1 MHNSSTYKLK
11 DSSTYKLKDSSTQKL
26 KFLSFILQY
35 HSNFRSVLAKIQVKK
50 QVNSYYFCP
59 ATSSNLS
66 VFKKKTC
73 ILHHFAFLVWLP
85 TRIFST
91 PITRIQPL
99 KSHFLRLFCP
109 FQPCVSWLE
118 RVLFIH
124 CSVFLCPIV
133 SHLQRIAPHFA
144 AFYLAFCTKM
154 PCIQYQNALHL
165 APKRTSFCYK
175 QPKIQC

>member
-11 DSSTYKLKDSSTQKL
+11 HSSTQKL

-35 HSNFRSVLAKIQVKK
+35 HSIFRSVLAKIQVKK
-50 QVNSYYFCP
+50 QVNSYYFYP
-59 ATSSNLS
+59 AMSSNLS

-91 PITRIQPL
+91 PITRFQPL

-118 RVLFIH
+118 RVLFIPLQ
-124 CSVFLCPIV
+124 CIFMLNRLVFSSE
-133 SHLQRIAPHFA
+133 SHRILQHFTLRFAPKC
-144 AFYLAFCTKM
+144 LAFSTKTHS
-154 PCIQYQNALHL
+154 IQHQNALHF
-165 APKRTSFCYK
+165 ATNSPKSSANGGVYK
-175 QPKIQC
+175 